1 VKVVIDTNVV
11 VSRFL
16 NPAGTP
22 ARVLALAEA
31 SAFQLVASAAI
42 LEEYR
47 RTLLYER
54 IMRRHR
60 RSMEE
65 VERAVTRLRA
75 VALLLEPKT
84 RLHVIAEDPSDD
96 KFLECAVEGE
106 ADYIVSGDRHLLGLG
121 RYQGIEILP
130 PAAFVRVAG
139 GTTLKSGQV

>member
-1 VKVVIDTNVV
+1 MKVVIDTNVV